1 MDQKCLHN
9 NTYTENKKV
18 YQSVANFVVDHEYEY
33 IRDLFSPAKY
43 EYIRNFIVDQIGI
56 FEYF

>member
-33 IRDLFSPAKY
+33 IRDLFSPAMNMNISAILLWTK
-43 EYIRNFIVDQIGI
+43 
-56 FEYF
+56 